1 MTNEQASAQYEAV
14 ATSHRNTSDEDDGV
28 TSQTP
33 TQPNT
38 TDSSEDQTNPP
49 SDSGGPHENPAFTAD
64 NAD

>member
-14 ATSHRNTSDEDDGV
+14 ATSHRSASDDDDGIA
-28 TSQTP
+28 SETP

-38 TDSSEDQTNPP
+38 TDSCKDQTNPP
-49 SDSGGPHENPAFTAD
+49 SDSGGPHENPAFTAE